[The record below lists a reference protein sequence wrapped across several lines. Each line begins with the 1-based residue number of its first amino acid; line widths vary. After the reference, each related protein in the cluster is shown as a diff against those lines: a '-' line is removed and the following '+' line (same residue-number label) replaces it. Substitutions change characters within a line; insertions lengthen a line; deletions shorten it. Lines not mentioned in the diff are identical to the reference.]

1 MTGDTH
7 FVQTPMNHPLSG
19 IYAAVITPLYPNYA
33 VDESALPYLLDFL
46 ARRGCHGALLFG
58 TTGEGPS
65 FGNAERVE
73 ACRVALQIRQAH
85 PDFKLLLGTGTPSLD
100 ETIALTRAAFDLGF
114 DGAVVLPPYYFRKAS
129 DDGLY
134 TWFAEVIRRAVPS
147 GGAFFGYH
155 IPPVSGVALS
165 FELLAR
171 LKDSFPD
178 QFTGLKDSSADREHG
193 RALGERFGGDL
204 LIFCGT
210 DPLLGGALQAGAGGC
225 ITAPA
230 NLFSPELRRLWDV
243 HFAGGDTA
251 AVQARIESYRA
262 ILDRYPPAPALLKAL
277 IARLH
282 DMPRFPVRPPLMPVS
297 REVEEKAYAELQA
310 SGLT

>member
-1 MTGDTH
+1 MI
-7 FVQTPMNHPLSG
+7 HPLSG

-46 ARRGCHGALLFG
+46 AGRGCHGALLFG

-65 FGNAERVE
+65 FAAYERIE
-73 ACRVALQIRQAH
+73 ACKVALQVRQAH
-85 PDFKLLLGTGTPSLD
+85 PNFKLLLGTGTPSLD
-100 ETIALTRAAFDLGF
+100 ETAALTRAAFDLGF
-114 DGAVVLPPYYFRKAS
+114 DGAVALPPYYFRKAS
-129 DDGLY
+129 DDGLFA
-134 TWFAEVIRRAVPS
+134 WFSEVIRRAVPS

-171 LKDSFPD
+171 LKDAFPN

-193 RALGERFGGDL
+193 RLLGERFGNDL

-210 DPLLGGALQAGAGGC
+210 DPMLGGALKGGAGGC

-230 NLFSPELRRLWDV
+230 NLFSPVLRRLWE
-243 HFAGGDTA
+243 AYLGGADPSEA
-251 AVQARIESYRA
+251 QAQIEAYRA
-262 ILDRYPPAPALLKAL
+262 IIDRYPPAPPLLKAL
-277 IARLH
+277 LARLH
-282 DMPRFPVRPPLMPVS
+282 PGGMPRFPVRPPLTPVS
-297 REVEEKAYAELQA
+297 REVEDRAYAELQSA
-310 SGLT
+310 GLV